1 MVKSKKKY
9 NFTYTANF
17 SSKIIK
23 PKNIKELRQYLNK
36 PFTIVGN
43 MRSYGDTFIGNGNHI
58 SLSNFNNIL
67 NLDIKRRVIE
77 IESGASLRDMNEKIF
92 NKGLILPCM
101 PGCKYVSIGGMIAN
115 NISGKLLTNNKIEN
129 FIHSIKLI
137 NNNNKIIEC
146 SRKKNKF
153 FFYLSIGGKGRTGPI
168 ISAKIKLSKLN
179 SSFIKQESFYFDSY
193 DSFFELLIKLK
204 KFRYGVCWVDFTK
217 ENFEG
222 ILFLGSHYN
231 TKDKKHFFYYDLK
244 LPSFVTYLISLIVK
258 MKLTTI
264 IFNYFFKT
272 KNKFFKTN
280 ILKLNNF
287 FFPQN
292 KIVNWN
298 EFFKPHGFYQFQI
311 YLNQNNLPFIIDK
324 IKKLMKI
331 YQIFSNFSIIK
342 FHDNK
347 KINKFSLSLDFPIY
361 NNKKKI
367 KKFINYLVKKYDLEV
382 ELSKDIVLNKLN
394 NSTLNKNDIFNQ
406 NNKIYFNKNFNSNI
420 FKRLLKYD

>member
-1 MVKSKKKY
+1 MK
-9 NFTYTANF
+9 FT
-17 SSKIIK
+17 
-23 PKNIKELRQYLNK
+23 
-36 PFTIVGN
+36 
-43 MRSYGDTFIGNGNHI
+43 
-58 SLSNFNNIL
+58 
-67 NLDIKRRVIE
+67 
-77 IESGASLRDMNEKIF
+77 
-92 NKGLILPCM
+92 
-101 PGCKYVSIGGMIAN
+101 
-115 NISGKLLTNNKIEN
+115 
-129 FIHSIKLI
+129 
-137 NNNNKIIEC
+137 
-146 SRKKNKF
+146 
-153 FFYLSIGGKGRTGPI
+153 
-168 ISAKIKLSKLN
+168 
-179 SSFIKQESFYFDSY
+179 
-193 DSFFELLIKLK
+193 
-204 KFRYGVCWVDFTK
+204 
-217 ENFEG
+217 
-222 ILFLGSHYN
+222 
-231 TKDKKHFFYYDLK
+231 
-244 LPSFVTYLISLIVK
+244 
-258 MKLTTI
+258 TT

-347 KINKFSLSLDFPIY
+347 NKNLNKFSLSLDFPIY
-361 NNKKKI
+361 NNKKKV
-367 KKFINYLVKKYDLEV
+367 KKFINYLVKQYDLEV

-406 NNKIYFNKNFNSNI
+406 NNKMYFNKNFNSNI